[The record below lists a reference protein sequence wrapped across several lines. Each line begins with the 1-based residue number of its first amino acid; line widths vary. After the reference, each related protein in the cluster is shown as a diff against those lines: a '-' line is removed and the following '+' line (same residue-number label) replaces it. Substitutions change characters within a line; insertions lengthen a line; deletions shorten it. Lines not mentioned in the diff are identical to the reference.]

1 MSILFFYEKC
11 FLFLVKLTSC
21 KFEIPLRTVVLSL
34 NLASLIFVSF
44 YLKNGDFNPQFT
56 GNYREN

>member
-11 FLFLVKLTSC
+11 CLFLVKLTSG

-34 NLASLIFVSF
+34 NLASLIFISVKKMEILIHDLQDYS
-44 YLKNGDFNPQFT
+44 
-56 GNYREN
+56 EN

>member
-11 FLFLVKLTSC
+11 CLFLVKLTSC

-34 NLASLIFVSF
+34 NLASLIFISVKKMEILIHNLQDYS
-44 YLKNGDFNPQFT
+44 
-56 GNYREN
+56 EN